1 MPNPNRFQAD
11 QQMLKIPRRVYARV
25 TAIKGALQSR
35 EGRQVTYGETLD
47 RMAELWERAAAT
59 VEADHD

>member
-11 QQMLKIPRRVYARV
+11 QSTMKVGRKVYARV
-25 TAIKGALQSR
+25 TAIKGALQSK